1 VIFIPELQLAAGTTK
16 SRSGMNSS
24 QREQWRT
31 LRKNV
36 LDSVVLLKVG
46 DARSVCE
53 LLERRAE
60 GDARGDDAVE
70 LFLKGLG
77 ETPPEV
83 VAQRWGDCGETIPL
97 AIMTSLGPGFVFTV
111 TLWSEIVCASHITHS
126 LTPTALR
133 AVVRCAPPATS
144 SYHGRRS

>member
-1 VIFIPELQLAAGTTK
+1 
-16 SRSGMNSS
+16 
-24 QREQWRT
+24 
-31 LRKNV
+31 
-36 LDSVVLLKVG
+36 VG

-53 LLERRAE
+53 LLERWAE

-111 TLWSEIVCASHITHS
+111 TLWSEIVANIQDITRRCIIRPAIRTKAPCRMAQTAFILFSTFLDLRPVSDASD
-126 LTPTALR
+126 
-133 AVVRCAPPATS
+133 
-144 SYHGRRS
+144 